1 MAFCS
6 DKGVNYLT
14 ALGYNVVR
22 IPRTNV
28 APRDLIG
35 RDRDQMRLGTLD
47 QLVTNPG
54 ALPPLTTDA
63 DAANI
68 SGKST
73 NKMKVGIGLNILGP
87 IVNALAGT
95 TLGIKAAYEK
105 AKSVQFSF
113 EDVTMDSVEPAAVG
127 QFLRSAEIDVE
138 NPVLKRYVLGKGQL
152 FVIMEALKSK
162 KLTVTSEASSSG
174 GVAVDVPVIQAAA
187 SGKLEVDVSKAAS
200 GQVTYTG
207 TKPLVFGFKCMR
219 VALIEGAL
227 DVRDVT
233 PGDISLALGSVPAAE
248 GTELFEL
255 DEGPLGE

>member
-6 DKGVNYLT
+6 DKGVNYLA
-14 ALGYNVVR
+14 ALGYSVVR

-35 RDRDQMRLGTLD
+35 RERDQMRLGTLN

-54 ALPPLTTDA
+54 TLPPLTADA

-73 NKMKVGIGLNILGP
+73 NKMKIGIGLNILGP
-87 IVNALAGT
+87 IVSALAGA

-105 AKSVQFSF
+105 AQSVQFSF

-127 QFLRSAEIDVE
+127 QFLRNAEIDVD
-138 NPVLKRYVLGKGQL
+138 NPVLKRYVVGKGQL
-152 FVIMEALKSK
+152 FLIVEALKSK
-162 KLTVTSEASSSG
+162 KLTITSEASSSG
-174 GVAVDVPVIQAAA
+174 GVAVEVPIIQQVA
-187 SGKLEVDVSKAAS
+187 SGKLEVDVSKAAN

-207 TKPLVFGFKCMR
+207 TKALVFGFKCMR
-219 VALIEGAL
+219 VALIDGAL
-227 DVRDVT
+227 DVRDVA
-233 PGDISLALGSVPAAE
+233 PGDISLAMGGVPSAE
-248 GTELFEL
+248 GVELFEL
-255 DEGPLGE
+255 DEGPLDE

>member
-22 IPRTNV
+22 IPRTNI
-28 APRDLIG
+28 APCDLIG
-35 RDRDQMRLGTLD
+35 RERDQMRLGTLNH
-47 QLVTNPG
+47 LVTKPG
-54 ALPPLTTDA
+54 TLPSLTTAASA
-63 DAANI
+63 DI

-73 NKMKVGIGLNILGP
+73 DKMKIGIGLNILGP
-87 IVNALAGT
+87 IINALAGT

-105 AKSVQFSF
+105 AKFVQFSF
-113 EDVTMDSVEPAAVG
+113 EDVTMDSVEPAAIG
-127 QFLRSAEIDVE
+127 QFLQNAEIDVE

-152 FVIMEALKSK
+152 FVIVEALKSK
-162 KLTVTSEASSSG
+162 KLTVTSEASLSG

-187 SGKLEVDVSKAAS
+187 SGKLEVDLSKAAS

-219 VALIEGAL
+219 VALIKGVL
-227 DVRDVT
+227 DVSDVA
-233 PGDISLALGSVPAAE
+233 PGDISLAMGNAPSADGV
-248 GTELFEL
+248 ELFEL
-255 DEGPLGE
+255 DEGPLDE